1 MTTLTL
7 SDQAT
12 DLVKAGVALERRV
25 LEANHRQYRVKLSVF
40 ERRYRMT
47 TKRFLSRFN
56 AGRLTD
62 GQTWFDWLFAHR
74 AHTELSKRLAILRG
88 VKL

>member
-12 DLVKAGVALERRV
+12 DLVKAGVTLQRRLLETSVQEYRRR
-25 LEANHRQYRVKLSVF
+25 LQGF

-47 TKRFLSRFN
+47 TKCFLHRFH
-56 AGRLTD
+56 AGQLAD
-62 GQTWFDWLFAHR
+62 DAAWFDWLFASQ
-74 AHTELSKRLAILRG
+74 ASTQLAERLAVLRG
-88 VKL
+88 IKL

>member
-12 DLVKAGVALERRV
+12 DLVRSAVVSQRHL
-25 LEANHRQYRVKLSVF
+25 LDANRHEYRQRLAVF
-40 ERRYRMT
+40 ERRYGMT
-47 TKRFLSRFN
+47 TKRFLRRFH
-56 AGRLTD
+56 AGELHD
-62 GQTWFDWLFAHR
+62 GPAWFDWLFAHQ
-74 AHTELSKRLAILRG
+74 AYTELSKRLAILRG